1 MLQMSFDCYVFKFLQ
16 RSCGRTMFD
25 DVFVFM
31 FLVRSMAG
39 TLVLVSDVTGT

>member
-16 RSCGRTMFD
+16 RSCGRKTFD
-25 DVFVFM
+25 DVFVFI

-39 TLVLVSDVTGT
+39 TLVLVSEVSGT